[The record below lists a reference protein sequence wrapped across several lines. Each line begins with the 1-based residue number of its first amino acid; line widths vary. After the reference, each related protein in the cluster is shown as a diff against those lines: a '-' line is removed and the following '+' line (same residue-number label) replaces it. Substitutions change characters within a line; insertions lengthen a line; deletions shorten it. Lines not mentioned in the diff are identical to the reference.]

1 MIERPDPDALLA
13 GPLGE
18 WLAGQQSLRDETR
31 ATVAR
36 RRRWGIIGAVV
47 LGALALVLFQDIEA
61 TLWVGMMVGGG
72 GFVWAQAAAQP
83 VTNAIKGQINGAVAK
98 ALELEFS
105 LACTTG
111 EEWQLACGYGLLPSF
126 DRDDFEDRWSG
137 ELGSLPFQTYEAHCQ
152 EWRGSGK
159 NRRLETVFRGAVLS
173 VAFTRRFHGVTL
185 IEGDGKRKRWF
196 GGEKEEVTLN
206 GTPMQRCDMVDP
218 AFEDRFTV
226 WSNDPVEARYLVHP
240 EYIERLSAVETAF
253 AGKNLRAL
261 FCGGSLIM
269 LVETGDQFE
278 SGSLDASD
286 DRVRLIQT
294 IDQFGALADLAHR
307 LNEAP
312 RGNFAPASA

>member
-13 GPLGE
+13 GPLGQ
-18 WLAGQQSLRDETR
+18 WLAGQQQLRDDTR
-31 ATVAR
+31 ATVTR
-36 RRRWGIIGAVV
+36 RRRWAIVGAVV
-47 LGALALVLFQDIEA
+47 LGGLALLLFRDLEA
-61 TLWVGMMVGGG
+61 MFWAGIVVGGG
-72 GFVWAQAAAQP
+72 GFAWAQAAAQP
-83 VTNAIKGQINGAVAK
+83 VTNAIKGQINGAVAR

-105 LACTTG
+105 LDCATG
-111 EEWQLACGYGLLPSF
+111 EEWQLACSYGMLPSY
-126 DRDDFEDRWSG
+126 DREDFEDRWSG
-137 ELGSLPFQTYEAHCQ
+137 LLGALPFQTYEAHCQ

-159 NRRLETVFRGAVLS
+159 DRRLVTVFRGAVLA

-185 IEGDGKRKRWF
+185 VEGDGKRKRWF